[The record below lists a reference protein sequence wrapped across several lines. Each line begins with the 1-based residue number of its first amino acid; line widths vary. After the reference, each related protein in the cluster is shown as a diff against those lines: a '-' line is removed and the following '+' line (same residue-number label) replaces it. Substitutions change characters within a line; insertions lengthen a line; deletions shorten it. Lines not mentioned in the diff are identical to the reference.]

1 MVGYRI
7 PATDI
12 KAKKQLGQLGHLIER
27 SSTSTSTST
36 SSKPNKREEANA
48 EQETKRAKVI
58 IE

>member
-48 EQETKRAKVI
+48 EQET
-58 IE
+58 EES